1 MIGIAIICIT
11 LVAKIISIIGTYKNP
26 SMKKKEQEVDVLKA
40 LLAKLQKYGR
50 NVDHHSDQISLS
62 NGSSGDQKR
71 KGHNT
76 ANTKR
81 EVCSLMFNGRTQLL
95 LPPTLNVAFRSF
107 KL

>member
-1 MIGIAIICIT
+1 
-11 LVAKIISIIGTYKNP
+11 
-26 SMKKKEQEVDVLKA
+26 MKKKEQEVDVLKA

-81 EVCSLMFNGRTQLL
+81 EVCSLMFNTGAMRAPQKWVRNFEFCPYLGQFLTNFQ
-95 LPPTLNVAFRSF
+95 NSF
-107 KL
+107 YL